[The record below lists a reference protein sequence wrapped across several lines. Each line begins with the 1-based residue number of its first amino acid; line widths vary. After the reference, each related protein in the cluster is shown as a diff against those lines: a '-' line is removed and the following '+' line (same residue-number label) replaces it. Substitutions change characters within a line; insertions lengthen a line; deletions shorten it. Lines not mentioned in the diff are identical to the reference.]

1 MKKLIIIAL
10 AAALVVT
17 LHSTNPSMLQFADFY
32 EKGEWLDDDALLD
45 SFPEELDEV
54 KAAIAENTFDP
65 LEIRKDLYIASIYN
79 FGGRQFIGIAGDF
92 HLLAE

>member
-32 EKGEWLDDDALLD
+32 EKGEWMGDDPLLD
-45 SFPEELDEV
+45 SLPEELDEV
-54 KAAIAENTFDP
+54 KTAIAEKTVDP
-65 LEIRKDLYIASIYN
+65 LDIRKDLYIASVYN